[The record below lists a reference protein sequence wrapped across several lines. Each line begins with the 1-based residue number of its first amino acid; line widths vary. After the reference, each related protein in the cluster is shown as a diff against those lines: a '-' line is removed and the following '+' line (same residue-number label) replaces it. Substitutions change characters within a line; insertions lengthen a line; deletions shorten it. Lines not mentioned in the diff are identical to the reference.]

1 MRLLTGPI
9 LLVALVLG
17 EGRPAF
23 AECPP
28 APIETIA
35 GLQLVEDGLRSP
47 DGRVFTL
54 AGMILDTSGRDRLG
68 RLTAYRPV
76 ILRPAGPADRWGRFP
91 VHPETGGVL
100 IEETLLAE
108 GLGHAAALSRPAC
121 LETLLQMEAKA
132 RAARLGVWRGS
143 GYVIRA
149 ADGDALVA
157 RLGEHVVAEG
167 QVISTR
173 KVRDRVYLNFA
184 KYWRRGLSLIVA
196 EKDWSAMAD
205 GRPAEALSGKV
216 VRVRG
221 RLEWRGGPVILAD
234 PREPIEPVVVGQ
246 VSR

>member
-1 MRLLTGPI
+1 MRLPASPV

-17 EGRPAF
+17 GGRPVF

-28 APIETIA
+28 APTETIA
-35 GLQLVEDGLRSP
+35 GLQLTGDGLHSP

-54 AGMILDTSGRDRLG
+54 AGMILNSSGRDRLA
-68 RLTAYRPV
+68 RLVTDRQV
-76 ILRPAGPADRWGRFP
+76 ILRPAGPIDRWGRFP
-91 VHPETGGVL
+91 VHPESGGAL

-108 GLGHAAALSRPAC
+108 GFGHAAALSRPAC
-121 LETLLQMEAKA
+121 LQTLLQMEAKA

-149 ADGDALVA
+149 TDGDALIA
-157 RLGEHVVAEG
+157 RLGERVVAEG

-196 EKDWSAMAD
+196 EKDWPVIAGNRPFDEMS
-205 GRPAEALSGKV
+205 GRA

-221 RLEWRGGPVILAD
+221 RLEWRGGPVIMAD
-234 PREPIEPVVVGQ
+234 PREPIEPVVTGQ

>member
-1 MRLLTGPI
+1 MRLFAGPI
-9 LLVALVLG
+9 LLAALVLG
-17 EGRPAF
+17 GGRPAA

-28 APIETIA
+28 APGETLA
-35 GLQLVEDGLRSP
+35 DLKLTEDGLRSA
-47 DGRVFTL
+47 DGRLFIL
-54 AGMILDTSGRDRLG
+54 AGMVIDASGRDRLA
-68 RLTAYRPV
+68 RLTADRQV
-76 ILRPAGPADRWGRFP
+76 ILRPAGPADRWGRLP
-91 VHPETGGVL
+91 VHPESGGTL

-108 GLGHAAALSRPAC
+108 GLGHAAALSPKAC
-121 LETLLQMEAKA
+121 LQTLLQMETKA

-149 ADGDALVA
+149 ADGDALIA

-173 KVRDRVYLNFA
+173 KVGDRVYLNFA
-184 KYWRRGLSLIVA
+184 KYWRRGLSLVVA
-196 EKDWSAMAD
+196 EKDWPAIAG
-205 GRPAEALSGKV
+205 GRAAETLTGGV

-234 PREPIEPVVVGQ
+234 RAEPIEPVVTGQ